1 MATMLPRD
9 HVELIVRLVVTKET
23 AGGLLGGFTEVE
35 VLTANGEVDG
45 RFYGFADVTGRM
57 VLNYKSG
64 GRPPK
69 PVREEKP
76 APKPLT
82 AAQKAQIP
90 APATKPAKGKGV
102 GKPAAKPEAEAPSE
116 MELMLER
123 MLEKKLKEMLG
134 K

>member
-23 AGGLLGGFTEVE
+23 AGGLLGGISEVE

-45 RFYGFADVTGRM
+45 RFYGFADPTGRM
-57 VLNYKSG
+57 VLNYKAG

-82 AAQKAQIP
+82 TAQKAAIP
-90 APATKPAKGKGV
+90 ANGTKGKP
-102 GKPAAKPEAEAPSE
+102 KAKAAAKPEAEAPSE

-134 K
+134 G

>member
-1 MATMLPRD
+1 MASMLPRD

-23 AGGLLGGFTEVE
+23 AGGLLGGITEVE

-64 GRPPK
+64 GRPAK

-76 APKPLT
+76 EPKPLT
-82 AAQKAQIP
+82 TAQKAQIP
-90 APATKPAKGKGV
+90 ANGTKGKA
-102 GKPAAKPEAEAPSE
+102 KAKAAAKPEAEAPSE